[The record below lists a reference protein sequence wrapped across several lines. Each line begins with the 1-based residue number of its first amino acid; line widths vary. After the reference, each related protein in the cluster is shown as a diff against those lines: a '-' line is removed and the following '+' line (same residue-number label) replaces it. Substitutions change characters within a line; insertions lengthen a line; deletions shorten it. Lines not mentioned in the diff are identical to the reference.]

1 MTMKAGRYYVG
12 DLCYVM
18 NDEEW
23 DKVTSLLFDA
33 NCYLTGE
40 FNLPDGTRFASYFT
54 AYGDGTYRDQHGRSY
69 SVDSG
74 TIGCIHVE
82 DIKTNKYEHIE
93 ELGNFIEFD
102 QPFVSGM
109 EDGLI
114 TFGSVVIDTDP
125 AYEDEDEEDDEWE
138 DEE

>member
-1 MTMKAGRYYVG
+1 MSMKSGRYYVG
-12 DLCYVM
+12 DLCYIM

-23 DKVTSLLFDA
+23 DQASTLMFHGVEL
-33 NCYLTGE
+33 LTGE
-40 FNLPDGTRFASYFT
+40 FNLPDGRRFAKYFT
-54 AYGDGTYRDQHGRSY
+54 AYGDGTYQDQHGRSY

-74 TIGCIHVE
+74 TIGCIHVD

-102 QPFVSGM
+102 QPFVTGE

-114 TFGSVVIDTDP
+114 TFGPVVIDTDP
-125 AYEDEDEEDDEWE
+125 PYEDDEEDY
-138 DEE
+138 